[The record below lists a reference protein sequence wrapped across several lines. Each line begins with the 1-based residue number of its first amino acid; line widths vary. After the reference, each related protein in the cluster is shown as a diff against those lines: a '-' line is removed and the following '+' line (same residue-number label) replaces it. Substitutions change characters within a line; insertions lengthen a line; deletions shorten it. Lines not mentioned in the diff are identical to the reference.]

1 MSENERRC
9 AIVTGAGRGIGR
21 AVAVRLAKDGFDVV
35 VNCAHSEDAA
45 RETASVCEAYGVRA
59 LVVRADVSD
68 QDGAKK
74 LFDETIAAFGRV
86 DVLVNNAGITRD
98 GLLLRMKPEDFDAVQ
113 AKDEFTELYL
123 VNTKIP
129 MSIKF
134 STTPT
139 LVGLPA
145 IREDIEKNVANNEK
159 SELSFLDKENQ
170 VEIEIVPIA
179 PQVVNASAQDSKEIA
194 EKILE
199 YINSYRTIKAI
210 KLEGL
215 TEYAE
220 YRSRQLIK
228 RFAHNTEDE
237 RAAATALQYGEYVD
251 PSLYGMNGEPYYTS
265 CSREAIAKAGYA
277 GTVDEIAKRFADL
290 IKNSAKHWA
299 YVGADEYSYIAVGVT
314 YESGMWYCDVA
325 VTSENTDNK

>member
-1 MSENERRC
+1 MGLILSASGCEKEKAVVDVKPIIKPEN
-9 AIVTGAGRGIGR
+9 
-21 AVAVRLAKDGFDVV
+21 VAVETVSL
-35 VNCAHSEDAA
+35 N
-45 RETASVCEAYGVRA
+45 ETATEDEQVTEFKYTEPEKEEPPAQNMEIVVSESEPEA
-59 LVVRADVSD
+59 
-68 QDGAKK
+68 
-74 LFDETIAAFGRV
+74 EPTEP
-86 DVLVNNAGITRD
+86 
-98 GLLLRMKPEDFDAVQ
+98 KPE
-113 AKDEFTELYL
+113 
-123 VNTKIP
+123 
-129 MSIKF
+129 
-134 STTPT
+134 
-139 LVGLPA
+139 
-145 IREDIEKNVANNEK
+145 NVENNEK
-159 SELSFLDKENQ
+159 RELSFLDKESP

-199 YINSYRTIKAI
+199 YINSYRTIKAM

-277 GTVDEIAKRFADL
+277 GTADEIAKRFADL

-325 VTSENTDNK
+325 VAKENTDNK

>member
-1 MSENERRC
+1 MIKKIT
-9 AIVTGAGRGIGR
+9 AICI
-21 AVAVRLAKDGFDVV
+21 
-35 VNCAHSEDAA
+35 
-45 RETASVCEAYGVRA
+45 
-59 LVVRADVSD
+59 
-68 QDGAKK
+68 
-74 LFDETIAAFGRV
+74 
-86 DVLVNNAGITRD
+86 
-98 GLLLRMKPEDFDAVQ
+98 
-113 AKDEFTELYL
+113 
-123 VNTKIP
+123 
-129 MSIKF
+129 
-134 STTPT
+134 
-139 LVGLPA
+139 LVGLILSASGCEKEKAVVDVKPI
-145 IREDIEKNVANNEK
+145 IRPQTVIEETVSSDETVTENEVLPEEKIKTQETEETTVSITSQNTEPVVITEEKQIKEPKHENVENNEK
-159 SELSFLDKENQ
+159 RELSFLDKESP

-179 PQVVNASAQDSKEIA
+179 PQVVNASAKDSKEIA

-228 RFAHNTEDE
+228 KFAHNTEDE
-237 RAAATALQYGEYVD
+237 RAAATALEYGEYVD

-277 GTVDEIAKRFADL
+277 GTADEIAKRFADL

-314 YESGMWYCDVA
+314 CESGMWYCDVA
-325 VTSENTDNK
+325 VAKENTDNK

>member
-1 MSENERRC
+1 MIKKITTICILVGLILSASGCEKEKAVVEVKPIIRPQTVTEETVSYDETVSENEVLPEEK
-9 AIVTGAGRGIGR
+9 IKVQ
-21 AVAVRLAKDGFDVV
+21 
-35 VNCAHSEDAA
+35 
-45 RETASVCEAYGVRA
+45 ETEETTVSNPSQNTES
-59 LVVRADVSD
+59 VVRTEEK
-68 QDGAKK
+68 QIKEPEIPK
-74 LFDETIAAFGRV
+74 EKETEE
-86 DVLVNNAGITRD
+86 
-98 GLLLRMKPEDFDAVQ
+98 KPAESES
-113 AKDEFTELYL
+113 K
-123 VNTKIP
+123 
-129 MSIKF
+129 
-134 STTPT
+134 
-139 LVGLPA
+139 
-145 IREDIEKNVANNEK
+145 EK
-159 SELSFLDKENQ
+159 SETVNL
-170 VEIEIVPIA
+170 EIVPVT
-179 PQVVNASAQDSKEIA
+179 PQKVNATSADSKEIA
-194 EKILE
+194 EKILG
-199 YINSYRTIKAI
+199 YINSYRAVPAI

>member
-1 MSENERRC
+1 MIKKIT
-9 AIVTGAGRGIGR
+9 AICI
-21 AVAVRLAKDGFDVV
+21 
-35 VNCAHSEDAA
+35 
-45 RETASVCEAYGVRA
+45 
-59 LVVRADVSD
+59 
-68 QDGAKK
+68 
-74 LFDETIAAFGRV
+74 
-86 DVLVNNAGITRD
+86 
-98 GLLLRMKPEDFDAVQ
+98 
-113 AKDEFTELYL
+113 
-123 VNTKIP
+123 
-129 MSIKF
+129 
-134 STTPT
+134 
-139 LVGLPA
+139 LVGLILSVTGCEKEKAVVDVKPI
-145 IREDIEKNVANNEK
+145 IRPQTVTEETVSSDETVTENEVLPEEKIKVQETEETTVPSPSQNTESVVRTEEKQIKEPEPTETKPENVANNEK

-199 YINSYRTIKAI
+199 YINSYRTIKAM

-237 RAAATALQYGEYVD
+237 RAAATALEYGEYVD

-277 GTVDEIAKRFADL
+277 GTADEIAKRFADL

-325 VTSENTDNK
+325 VAKENTDNK

>member
-1 MSENERRC
+1 MIKKIT
-9 AIVTGAGRGIGR
+9 AICI
-21 AVAVRLAKDGFDVV
+21 
-35 VNCAHSEDAA
+35 
-45 RETASVCEAYGVRA
+45 
-59 LVVRADVSD
+59 
-68 QDGAKK
+68 
-74 LFDETIAAFGRV
+74 
-86 DVLVNNAGITRD
+86 
-98 GLLLRMKPEDFDAVQ
+98 
-113 AKDEFTELYL
+113 
-123 VNTKIP
+123 
-129 MSIKF
+129 
-134 STTPT
+134 
-139 LVGLPA
+139 LVGLILLASGCEKEKAVVDVKPKIKPENVAVETVLAEDTEKKEEQVTESKHIEPEKEKPPA
-145 IREDIEKNVANNEK
+145 QNTEIAVSEPEPTEPKLENVEKNEK
-159 SELSFLDKENQ
+159 RELSFLDKESS

-179 PQVVNASAQDSKEIA
+179 PQVVNASAKDSKEIA

-215 TEYAE
+215 TRYAE

-237 RAAATALQYGEYVD
+237 RAAATALEYGEYVD

-325 VTSENTDNK
+325 VAKENTDNK

>member
-1 MSENERRC
+1 MIKKIT
-9 AIVTGAGRGIGR
+9 AICI
-21 AVAVRLAKDGFDVV
+21 
-35 VNCAHSEDAA
+35 
-45 RETASVCEAYGVRA
+45 
-59 LVVRADVSD
+59 
-68 QDGAKK
+68 
-74 LFDETIAAFGRV
+74 
-86 DVLVNNAGITRD
+86 
-98 GLLLRMKPEDFDAVQ
+98 
-113 AKDEFTELYL
+113 
-123 VNTKIP
+123 
-129 MSIKF
+129 
-134 STTPT
+134 
-139 LVGLPA
+139 LVGLILSASGCEKEKAVVDVKPI
-145 IREDIEKNVANNEK
+145 IRPQTVTEETVSSDETVTENEVLPEEKINIQETEETTVSSPSQNTESVVRTEEKQIKEPEPTEPKPENVENNEK
-159 SELSFLDKENQ
+159 SELSFLDKENP

-179 PQVVNASAQDSKEIA
+179 PQVVNASAKDSKEIA

-199 YINSYRTIKAI
+199 YINSYRAIKAI

-237 RAAATALQYGEYVD
+237 RAAATALEYGEYVD

-277 GTVDEIAKRFADL
+277 GTADEIAKRFADL
-290 IKNSAKHWA
+290 IKNSAKHWC

-325 VTSENTDNK
+325 VAKENTDNK

>member
-1 MSENERRC
+1 MIKKIT
-9 AIVTGAGRGIGR
+9 AICI
-21 AVAVRLAKDGFDVV
+21 
-35 VNCAHSEDAA
+35 
-45 RETASVCEAYGVRA
+45 
-59 LVVRADVSD
+59 
-68 QDGAKK
+68 
-74 LFDETIAAFGRV
+74 
-86 DVLVNNAGITRD
+86 
-98 GLLLRMKPEDFDAVQ
+98 
-113 AKDEFTELYL
+113 
-123 VNTKIP
+123 
-129 MSIKF
+129 
-134 STTPT
+134 
-139 LVGLPA
+139 LVGL
-145 IREDIEKNVANNEK
+145 ILSSSGCEKEKAVVDVKPIIKPDNVAVETVSLNETATEDEQVMEFEYTEPEKEKPPAQNTEIAVSEPAPEAEPTEPKPENVENNEK
-159 SELSFLDKENQ
+159 RELSFLDKESP

-179 PQVVNASAQDSKEIA
+179 PQVVNASAKDSKEIA

-237 RAAATALQYGEYVD
+237 RAAATALEYGEYVD

-277 GTVDEIAKRFADL
+277 GTADEIAKRFADL

-325 VTSENTDNK
+325 VAKENTDNK

>member
-1 MSENERRC
+1 MIKKIT
-9 AIVTGAGRGIGR
+9 AICILVGLILSASGCEKEK
-21 AVAVRLAKDGFDVV
+21 AVVDVKPIIRPQTV
-35 VNCAHSEDAA
+35 IE
-45 RETASVCEAYGVRA
+45 ET
-59 LVVRADVSD
+59 VSS
-68 QDGAKK
+68 
-74 LFDETIAAFGRV
+74 DETITEDEQVMEFEYTEPEKEKPPV
-86 DVLVNNAGITRD
+86 ENAEIAVSEPAPEPEPTEP
-98 GLLLRMKPEDFDAVQ
+98 KPE
-113 AKDEFTELYL
+113 
-123 VNTKIP
+123 
-129 MSIKF
+129 
-134 STTPT
+134 
-139 LVGLPA
+139 
-145 IREDIEKNVANNEK
+145 NVENNEK
-159 SELSFLDKENQ
+159 RELSFLDKESS

-179 PQVVNASAQDSKEIA
+179 PQVVNASAKDSKEIA

-228 RFAHNTEDE
+228 KFAHNTEDE
-237 RAAATALQYGEYVD
+237 RAAATALEYGEYVD

-277 GTVDEIAKRFADL
+277 GTADEIAKRFADL
-290 IKNSAKHWA
+290 IKNSAKHWC

-325 VTSENTDNK
+325 VAKENTDNK

>member
-1 MSENERRC
+1 MIKKIT
-9 AIVTGAGRGIGR
+9 AICI
-21 AVAVRLAKDGFDVV
+21 
-35 VNCAHSEDAA
+35 
-45 RETASVCEAYGVRA
+45 
-59 LVVRADVSD
+59 
-68 QDGAKK
+68 
-74 LFDETIAAFGRV
+74 
-86 DVLVNNAGITRD
+86 
-98 GLLLRMKPEDFDAVQ
+98 
-113 AKDEFTELYL
+113 
-123 VNTKIP
+123 
-129 MSIKF
+129 
-134 STTPT
+134 
-139 LVGLPA
+139 LVGLILSA
-145 IREDIEKNVANNEK
+145 SGCEKEQAVVDVKPIIKPENVAVETVSLNETATEDEQVTEFEYPEPEKEKPPAQNTEIAVSEPAPEPEPKPENVENNEK
-159 SELSFLDKENQ
+159 RELSFLDKESP

-179 PQVVNASAQDSKEIA
+179 PQVVNASAKDSKEIA

-199 YINSYRTIKAI
+199 YINSYRAIKAI

-237 RAAATALQYGEYVD
+237 RAAATALEYGEYVD

-277 GTVDEIAKRFADL
+277 GTTDEIAKRFADL

-325 VTSENTDNK
+325 VAKENADNK

>member
-1 MSENERRC
+1 MIKKIT
-9 AIVTGAGRGIGR
+9 AICILVGLILSASGCEKEK
-21 AVAVRLAKDGFDVV
+21 AVVDVKPIIRPQTV
-35 VNCAHSEDAA
+35 IE
-45 RETASVCEAYGVRA
+45 ET
-59 LVVRADVSD
+59 VSS
-68 QDGAKK
+68 
-74 LFDETIAAFGRV
+74 DETITENK
-86 DVLVNNAGITRD
+86 VLPEEKIKTQETEETIVSITSQNTEPVVRTEEKQIKEPEPTET
-98 GLLLRMKPEDFDAVQ
+98 KPE
-113 AKDEFTELYL
+113 
-123 VNTKIP
+123 
-129 MSIKF
+129 
-134 STTPT
+134 
-139 LVGLPA
+139 
-145 IREDIEKNVANNEK
+145 NVANNEK

-325 VTSENTDNK
+325 VAKENTDNK